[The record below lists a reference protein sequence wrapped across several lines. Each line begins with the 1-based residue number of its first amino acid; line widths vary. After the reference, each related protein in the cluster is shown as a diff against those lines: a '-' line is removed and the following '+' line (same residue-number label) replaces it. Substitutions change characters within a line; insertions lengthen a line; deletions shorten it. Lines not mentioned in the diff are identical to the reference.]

1 MVDIDDYIWSTT
13 TPEEYITKFINPLL
27 NELGVKDLK
36 LSTIGEGFKGPWP
49 PIMEEEAN
57 FFFNEEVVSSS
68 IYNRHDGIFHE
79 FNEPFNTFTD
89 RLLSLLNLGPIWKHY
104 RGNTF
109 TPKSDEIADRKKWID
124 TKIIQ
129 ISPSQIKIFL
139 PLITVK
145 NEIGHVDDDEDYSLM
160 TKGEFLGMRID
171 FATYFAESGGKTKVR
186 CNVSYSLNTVGKYH
200 TTGLTI
206 VDSLNVHPLL
216 SFMNWNKN
224 PFATLK

>member
-13 TPEEYITKFINPLL
+13 TPKEYITKFIKPLL
-27 NELGVKDLK
+27 NELGVKNLK
-36 LSTIGEGFKGPWP
+36 LSTIGEGFEGPWP

-57 FFFNEEVVSSS
+57 FFFNERVVSSS
-68 IYNRHDGIFHE
+68 MTEFYE

-104 RGNTF
+104 RGNIF
-109 TPKSDEIADRKKWID
+109 SPKSDEIADRQKWID

-129 ISPSQIKIFL
+129 ITPSRIKIFL

-145 NEIGHVDDDEDYSLM
+145 NEMEYIDDDEDYSLM
-160 TKGEFLGMRID
+160 TKGEFLGMVI
-171 FATYFAESGGKTKVR
+171 YFTPYLAESGGKNKIR
-186 CNVSYSLNTVGKYH
+186 CSVSYSVNTVGKSPANS
-200 TTGLTI
+200 GLTI